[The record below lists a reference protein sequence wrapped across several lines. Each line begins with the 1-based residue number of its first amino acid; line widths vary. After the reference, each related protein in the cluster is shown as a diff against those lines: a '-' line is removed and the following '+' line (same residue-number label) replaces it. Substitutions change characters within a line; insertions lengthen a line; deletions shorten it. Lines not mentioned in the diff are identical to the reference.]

1 MYPYVFL
8 CFFECIALNHVKS
21 LGKPSVHR
29 LPGSIVSRCPSL
41 CRSGCGVQLH
51 GFQRFGDF
59 YGVYNRVYIC
69 IYVSLQTASLIRN
82 MMNYDVVCRQTH
94 VAGLWT
100 CTWMCSVFF
109 SPRVW
114 CNDLPTGSANH
125 QVDLDD
131 FTIRIMGIIT
141 VCLSPWNFLLNVSN
155 DFFFW
160 GEGSYSSVAKG
171 STNVNVVVLNL
182 GFRTGFCTSPAFIP
196 AYAHP
201 QKDTNVIQSVYQV
214 SHFSAT
220 ILLLYSWMFLVYFP
234 DFWCRRTKIIPRYC
248 DRRG

>member
-109 SPRVW
+109 LVFDAMIYP
-114 CNDLPTGSANH
+114 
-125 QVDLDD
+125 LDQQ
-131 FTIRIMGIIT
+131 TTKLIWM
-141 VCLSPWNFLLNVSN
+141 
-155 DFFFW
+155 
-160 GEGSYSSVAKG
+160 
-171 STNVNVVVLNL
+171 
-182 GFRTGFCTSPAFIP
+182 
-196 AYAHP
+196 
-201 QKDTNVIQSVYQV
+201 
-214 SHFSAT
+214 
-220 ILLLYSWMFLVYFP
+220 ILLFESWA
-234 DFWCRRTKIIPRYC
+234 
-248 DRRG
+248 